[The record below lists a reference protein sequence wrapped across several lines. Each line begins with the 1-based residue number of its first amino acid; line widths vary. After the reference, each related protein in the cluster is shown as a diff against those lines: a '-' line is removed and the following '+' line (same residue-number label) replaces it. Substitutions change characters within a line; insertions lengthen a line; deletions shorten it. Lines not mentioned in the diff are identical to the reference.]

1 MTKEDK
7 LVALVSLVVK
17 KVNMVALVPKTSD
30 VVRTKHRHTPAKL
43 DEVPM
48 VCLGHRWP
56 TG

>member
-30 VVRTKHRHTPAKL
+30 VVRTKHRM